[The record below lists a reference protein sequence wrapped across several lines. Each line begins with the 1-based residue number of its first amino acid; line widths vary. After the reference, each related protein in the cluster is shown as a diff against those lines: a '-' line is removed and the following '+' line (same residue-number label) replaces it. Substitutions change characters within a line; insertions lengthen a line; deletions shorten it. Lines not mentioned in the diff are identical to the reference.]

1 MQSTVEIPQPEEQER
16 QRENNELSI
25 TRRLLDIRT
34 IVSFAFAIAILVFV
48 FTRLDVNVSAI
59 WEDVRHSNPVL
70 LALGFAIYYLGFP
83 LRAVRWRLLL
93 RNVGEEHQGSDF
105 LPGIPRLSEILILS
119 WFANCVVPAKIGD
132 VYRAYLLKADAA
144 VSFVKTAG
152 TIFAERLI
160 DLLILFALLV
170 LSAFSIVQTM
180 STGSLIVTENILAA
194 GIAVTVAV
202 LAGLLGLRF
211 FGSQIERFLPHRTRD
226 FFSRFQTGVLGS
238 FHRQTLPG
246 VSALTILIW
255 LTEAGRLY
263 FVTQSLGENIS
274 IPIIVFAA
282 LANSLLT
289 AVPATPGG
297 LGVVEAGVI
306 GIFRLVGV
314 DGSAA
319 ASITLLDRTISY
331 WSLILTGMVVYA
343 FTIARRR

>member
-1 MQSTVEIPQPEEQER
+1 MQSTVDVLQTGDEVTKET
-16 QRENNELSI
+16 NELSI
-25 TRRLLDIRT
+25 TKRLLDVRT

-48 FTRLDVNVSAI
+48 FTRLDINVSAI
-59 WEDVRHSNPVL
+59 LEDVRHSNPVL
-70 LALGFAIYYLGFP
+70 LALGFGVYYLGFP
-83 LRAVRWRLLL
+83 LRAIRWRLLL
-93 RNVGEEHQGSDF
+93 RNVGEEHHGTDF
-105 LPGIPRLSEILILS
+105 LPGVPRLSEILILS

-132 VYRAYLLKADAA
+132 VYRAYLLKADAS
-144 VSFVKTAG
+144 VSFVRTAG

-170 LSAFSIVQTM
+170 ISAFTIVKTM
-180 STGSLIVTENILAA
+180 STDRAIVTENLLAVGVVVA
-194 GIAVTVAV
+194 AAV
-202 LAGLLGLRF
+202 LVGLLGLRF
-211 FGSQIERFLPHRTRD
+211 FGNRLIGFLPKRAATMFTH
-226 FFSRFQTGVLGS
+226 FQVGVLGS

-246 VSALTILIW
+246 VASLTVLIW

-274 IPIIVFAA
+274 VPIIVFAA
-282 LANSLLT
+282 LASSLLT

-314 DGSAA
+314 DGGAA

-331 WSLILTGMVVYA
+331 WSLILVGMVVYA